1 MNRTEALQQ
10 AKDLLQKMK
19 TPGWVLRVWEN
30 LGWHF
35 AIENSQGL
43 ISVYEDA
50 RENVQYYLCMLTDDR
65 GCTGCGSAIWND
77 EKRHLDPNQAV
88 AETMRL
94 AREKV
99 DSLYSLVRDVE
110 CDLKRRGAA

>member
-1 MNRTEALQQ
+1 MNGTEALQQ

-43 ISVYEDA
+43 ISVYEELMGGA
-50 RENVQYYLCMLTDDR
+50 QYYHYMLTDDR
-65 GCTGCGSAIWND
+65 KCTGCGSSMWTDHQFYLN
-77 EKRHLDPNQAV
+77 PNQAV

-99 DSLYSLVRDVE
+99 DALDSLIREVE